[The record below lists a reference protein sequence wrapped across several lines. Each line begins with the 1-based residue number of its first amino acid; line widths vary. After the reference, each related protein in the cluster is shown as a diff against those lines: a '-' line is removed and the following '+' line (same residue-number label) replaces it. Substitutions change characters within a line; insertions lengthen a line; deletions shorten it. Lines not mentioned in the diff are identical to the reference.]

1 MENPTQTK
9 GNKNSGFILVHRR
22 MRDHWIW
29 EDPVKLKWWLDILM
43 ECNHEGKSVNIGFQL
58 IDCNRGQTINSLLTW
73 SKRWRVDI
81 STVRRFFKLCETDNM
96 IVTENLL
103 KTTRL
108 TVCNYDSYN
117 DPKQAKQTQSNSK
130 TNAKQ
135 FGSNSDAIQ
144 TKNELKNEERKSGTH
159 AKNFKE
165 LTEPEFYQAV
175 ANFKEKYQKEMLR
188 DFYEYWKEADPSG
201 KMKFQL
207 EKTWD
212 TGGRLR
218 TWKKREGLFGGNK
231 NSNQQTLQQ
240 PNQTPTLKT
249 ISQ

>member
-1 MENPTQTK
+1 MENPTQVK
-9 GNKNSGFILVHRR
+9 SNKNSGFILVHRR
-22 MRDHWIW
+22 IRDHWIW
-29 EDPVKLKWWLDILM
+29 KDSKKLLWWIDILM
-43 ECNHEGKSVNIGFQL
+43 ECNHEGKTVNIGFQL
-58 IDCNRGQTINSLLTW
+58 IDCERGQTINSLLTW
-73 SKRWRVDI
+73 SKRWGVDI
-81 STVRRFFKLCETDNM
+81 STVRRFFKLCENDQM

-130 TNAKQ
+130 ANVKQ

-144 TKNELKNEERKSGTH
+144 TKNELKNEERKSGTL

-165 LTEPEFYQAV
+165 LTEDEFYHAV
-175 ANFKEKYQKEMLR
+175 AKFKEKYQKEMLR
-188 DFYEYWKEADPSG
+188 DFFEYWKEADPNG

-218 TWKKREGLFGGNK
+218 TWKKREPFFAKKPQHPTNAE
-231 NSNQQTLQQ
+231 QQQS
-240 PNQTPTLKT
+240 PTLKVPELK
-249 ISQ
+249 Q

>member
-1 MENPTQTK
+1 MKNLSQSK
-9 GNKNSGFILVHRR
+9 NKNSGFILVHRR
-22 MRDHWIW
+22 IRDHWIW
-29 EDPVKLKWWLDILM
+29 KDPIKFQWWIDILM
-43 ECNHEGKSVNIGFQL
+43 ECNHEGKRLNIGFQL
-58 IDCNRGQTINSLLTW
+58 IDCERGQTVNSLLTW
-73 SKRWRVDI
+73 GKRWGVDI
-81 STVRRFFKLCETDNM
+81 STVRRFFKLCENDHM

-117 DPKQAKQTQSNSK
+117 DPRQAKQTQSNSEA
-130 TNAKQ
+130 NAKQ

-144 TKNELKNEERKSGTH
+144 TKNELKNEERKSGAP

-165 LTEPEFYQAV
+165 LTESEFYQAV
-175 ANFKEKYQKEMLR
+175 AKFKEKYQKEMLR
-188 DFYEYWKEADPSG
+188 DFFEYWKESDHNG
-201 KMKFQL
+201 KMKFQH

-218 TWKKREGLFGGNK
+218 TWKKRENTFGK
-231 NSNQQTLQQ
+231 KYAPTSTSD
-240 PNQTPTLKT
+240 QTPAATLKT